1 MTHFLMVGASR
12 GLGSVT
18 QRLFKKNGIETTV
31 LSRKKNDSFVDSY
44 QHIDLSDL
52 SQVRESIKKVLVKLG
67 GISGVCFF
75 QRLRDLDDTDDQNK
89 ELDVS
94 LQSTRIIIEEA
105 VKFLDQEQDHSF
117 VFVSS
122 VNSRYVSIPAGIQY
136 HLAKSGLDIAAK
148 YYAVKY
154 GHLGARFNTVNP
166 GTFIKP
172 NHNSQYQDP
181 KTLTNKIT
189 NLSPLGRTTRAD
201 EIAELILFLA
211 RPNSSAIT
219 GQNITIDTGVSLRW
233 PEN

>member
-12 GLGSVT
+12 GLGRVT
-18 QRLFKKNGIETTV
+18 QNLFKDKNIKTTI
-31 LSRKKNDSFVDSY
+31 LSRQKSDEIVDDY
-44 QHIDLSDL
+44 QQIDLLDL
-52 SQVRESIKKVLVKLG
+52 SEVRKNINRILSKLG
-67 GISGVCFF
+67 SISGVCFF
-75 QRLRDLDDTDDQNK
+75 QRLRDPDDTGDENK
-89 ELDVS
+89 ELNVS

-122 VNSRYVSIPAGIQY
+122 VNSRYVSIPAGVQY
-136 HLAKSGLDIAAK
+136 HIAKSGLDIMAK

-172 NHNSQYQDP
+172 DRNGQYEDP
-181 KTLTNKIT
+181 KNTTNKIA
-189 NLSPLGRTTRAD
+189 NLSPLGRTTRAND
-201 EIAELILFLA
+201 IAELILFLA
-211 RPNSSAIT
+211 RSNSSAIT
-219 GQNITIDTGVSLRW
+219 GQNITIDTGVSLQW

>member
-117 VFVSS
+117 V
-122 VNSRYVSIPAGIQY
+122 
-136 HLAKSGLDIAAK
+136 
-148 YYAVKY
+148 
-154 GHLGARFNTVNP
+154 NT
-166 GTFIKP
+166 I
-172 NHNSQYQDP
+172 
-181 KTLTNKIT
+181 
-189 NLSPLGRTTRAD
+189 
-201 EIAELILFLA
+201 
-211 RPNSSAIT
+211 
-219 GQNITIDTGVSLRW
+219 
-233 PEN
+233 